1 VLQDIPLVNNQRYK
15 NEFTEGQKLGKGG
28 FGTVYSCSNRLDGRD
43 YAIKKIRLSS
53 DLRCRPQLE
62 KVRTC
67 SDTLLCYA
75 CAVLLLPCSASSAAA
90 TVCVGI
96 YCSSIS
102 ICICHH

>member
-1 VLQDIPLVNNQRYK
+1 MLSLCLHYITAVQQDIPLVNNQRYK

-62 KVRTC
+62 KVR
-67 SDTLLCYA
+67 A
-75 CAVLLLPCSASSAAA
+75 
-90 TVCVGI
+90 
-96 YCSSIS
+96 
-102 ICICHH
+102 

>member
-1 VLQDIPLVNNQRYK
+1 MQVSSSNSLHNSALFKLRHRHSHSDFFVMLSLCLHYITAVQQDIPLVNNQRYK

-62 KVRTC
+62 KVR
-67 SDTLLCYA
+67 A
-75 CAVLLLPCSASSAAA
+75 
-90 TVCVGI
+90 
-96 YCSSIS
+96 
-102 ICICHH
+102 

>member
-1 VLQDIPLVNNQRYK
+1 MTAAQQDIPLVNNQRYK

-62 KVRTC
+62 KVR
-67 SDTLLCYA
+67 A
-75 CAVLLLPCSASSAAA
+75 CSASPAHCSA
-90 TVCVGI
+90 VH
-96 YCSSIS
+96 
-102 ICICHH
+102 CITLLLLYRLCL